1 MRPHVQK
8 SAIVLLALLAASQ
21 VGAQEARDYQCA
33 IERVANADGA
43 DGKVLEA
50 QKKALVGKSFT
61 VSRRTGVMAG
71 ALKNSYITRPE
82 VIDVGSSENSF
93 KVVTTLRREQG
104 LGPGSNV
111 YVLVV
116 REYEKGAKKPFV
128 FLDNDELYF
137 GTCLHF

>member
-1 MRPHVQK
+1 
-8 SAIVLLALLAASQ
+8 
-21 VGAQEARDYQCA
+21 
-33 IERVANADGA
+33 
-43 DGKVLEA
+43 
-50 QKKALVGKSFT
+50 
-61 VSRRTGVMAG
+61 MAG